1 MSDQSTQAEINESVV
16 DGIELGVEL
25 DDGSKAYVKVTLYDM
40 NLDCPVAA
48 GARAKGAT
56 IRGRVTI
63 YRERDNVGRTYVWWQ
78 EPTRF
83 ALVTPTSALCPDRE
97 AQTICIQVITRF
109 LNNVRPYPDAT
120 NTTLH

>member
-1 MSDQSTQAEINESVV
+1 MSDQSTLAEVNESVV
-16 DGIELGVEL
+16 DSIELGVEL

-56 IRGRVTI
+56 MIGLVTI
-63 YRERDNVGRTYVWWQ
+63 YRTRDNVARTYLWWE

-83 ALVTPTSALCPDRE
+83 AFVTPTGALCPDEGSSNDMRTSYHSVPK
-97 AQTICIQVITRF
+97 Q
-109 LNNVRPYPDAT
+109 
-120 NTTLH
+120 